1 MSSSE
6 SDSDEISPEEISLS
20 ISPSDAIKNYNE
32 AGVFVP
38 EEAEQINFETHGHL
52 IDHANDK
59 ILDSVLADV
68 NLPYKLADFQ
78 TTSLHTIFQKKDL
91 VLISPTGS
99 GKGNTD

>member
-1 MSSSE
+1 MS
-6 SDSDEISPEEISLS
+6 
-20 ISPSDAIKNYNE
+20 NYWEKIPALIYPANY
-32 AGVFVP
+32 P
-38 EEAEQINFETHGHL
+38 KHGHL